1 MNAVEIWNRQ
11 TFLAWDADLSTPAW
25 KLMAATVAADYLIF
39 LVPLALIAMWCW
51 GGRVQRE
58 SALRICLVAL
68 VALGINQLLAL
79 GYPHARPSQMG
90 IGHTF
95 IPHAADASFPSDH
108 ATVFAAMALTLLLA
122 SPKRMA
128 GWIFVILGVI
138 VAWARI
144 YLGVHFPLD
153 MLGAVAVVIV
163 AYIGTSL
170 LWNRAAPQCTGQ
182 VERLYR
188 FVLARPIALG
198 WIRP

>member
-1 MNAVEIWNRQ
+1 MNAVETWNRQ
-11 TFLAWDADLSTPAW
+11 TFLAWNADLSTAAW
-25 KLMAATVAADYLIF
+25 KLAAATVAADYVIF

-58 SALRICLVAL
+58 CALKICLVAL

-79 GYPHARPSQMG
+79 GYPHPRPAQMG

-95 IPHAADASFPSDH
+95 IAHAADSSFPSDH
-108 ATVFAAMALTLLLA
+108 ATVFAAMAFTLLFA
-122 SPKRMA
+122 SPKWMA
-128 GWIFVILGVI
+128 GWIFLILGVI

-144 YLGVHFPLD
+144 YLGVHFPID
-153 MLGAVAVVIV
+153 MLGAVAVVMV

-170 LWNRAAPQCTGQ
+170 LWRRAAPQCTGQ

-188 FVLARPIALG
+188 SVLARPIALG
-198 WIRP
+198 WIRR